1 MTIAAK
7 HDVIKEELREYLKV
21 SKEKKKEILDRL
33 EKTLRM
39 HRKAIIRR
47 FGVLKTRVAGINWS
61 DKRGRSLYYTPNV
74 TEALKY
80 VWEISHELCA
90 ERLHPILGEYVGILK
105 KDRMWSFS
113 GEATGKLLAMSLG
126 TMKTRIDRFDR
137 IVSGGGRNMT
147 KPSSLKEIIPVRR
160 GPWQNPPPGFLEI
173 DTVAHCGNTVEGEFV
188 YTVQATDICT
198 LWVFLESQMGKDKKG
213 TLKSIKAMEKRSSFR
228 WEGLDPDSGAE
239 FINWHVKGWCDDR
252 KIVLTRIRP
261 GMKNDHGHIE
271 QKNDKNVRKFAG
283 YIRVDTEKRLTI
295 LKEMNVLLEIY
306 INHFLPSM
314 KCVEKVRYNITHSSR
329 KYDVPKTPYQRILE
343 RNDISE
349 EIKQKLKAIHQK
361 LNPKILHDAIM
372 KKRKELFKN
381 AKFTR
386 SDIL

>member
-1 MTIAAK
+1 MTMETK
-7 HDVIKEELREYLKV
+7 HDVIKEELGEYLKS
-21 SKEKKKEILDRL
+21 SKEEKKEALNRL

-47 FGVLKTRVAGINWS
+47 FGILKTRVEGINWS
-61 DKRGRSLYYTPNV
+61 DKRGRSLYYTPDV
-74 TEALKY
+74 TESLKY

-90 ERLHPILGEYVGILK
+90 ERLHPILREYVGTLK
-105 KDRMWSFS
+105 RDRMWNFS
-113 GEATGKLLAMSLG
+113 DEATGKLLAMSLG
-126 TMKTRIDRFDR
+126 TMKTRINRFDR

-160 GPWQNPPPGFLEI
+160 GPWQNPPSGFLEI

-198 LWVFLESQMGKDKKG
+198 LWVFLESQMGKDKRE
-213 TLKSIKAMEKRSSFR
+213 TLSSIKSMERRSPFL

-239 FINWHVKGWCDDR
+239 FINWHVKDWCDYK

-271 QKNDKNVRKFAG
+271 QKNDKNVRKFSG
-283 YIRVDTEKRLTI
+283 YIRIDTQEKLQI
-295 LKEMNVLLEIY
+295 LKELNVFLELY

-314 KCVEKVRYNITHSSR
+314 KCVEKIRYNITNSSR
-329 KYDVPKTPYQRILE
+329 KYDIPKTPYQRVLE
-343 RNDISE
+343 RNDIPE
-349 EIKQKLKAIHQK
+349 ETKERLKKIHQT
-361 LNPKILHDAIM
+361 LNPKILHDIIM